1 MAEVAPMTL
10 LLQTKALSKRFG
22 GLKAVVP
29 VNLHLEQGEIR
40 AIIGPN
46 GAGKTTLVSMISGRI
61 NPTSGQVYFNGRD
74 ITRLHAWRRV
84 ALGIVYTF
92 QVTSIFR
99 DLTVYENVALA
110 AQRRLMRRALDR
122 VVLREKTLG
131 DRVNAALAEVGL
143 KHVVDD
149 QAGLLPYGHQKL
161 LEIAMAL
168 ALKPKVLILDEPTQG
183 LAPDEITALCQ
194 RIRNISHEVTIL
206 LIEHNMTVVLE
217 LATAITVMDKGA
229 IIADGTPSEI
239 EADDRVQEAYL
250 GL

>member
-1 MAEVAPMTL
+1 MTQ

-22 GLKAVVP
+22 GLEAVQP
-29 VNLHLEQGEIR
+29 ADLRLEQGEIR

-61 NPTSGQVYFNGRD
+61 SPTSGQVHFKGRD
-74 ITRLHAWRRV
+74 ITRVRAWHRV

-99 DLTVYENVALA
+99 ELTVYENVALA

-122 VVLREKTLG
+122 VVLREATLA
-131 DRVNAALAEVGL
+131 DRIDAALAEVGL
-143 KHVVDD
+143 EQVLDD
-149 QAGLLPYGHQKL
+149 HAGLLPYGHQKL

-168 ALKPKVLILDEPTQG
+168 ALKPEVLILDEPTQG
-183 LAPDEITALCQ
+183 LAPDEITALCE
-194 RIRNISHEVTIL
+194 RIREISREVTIL

-217 LATAITVMDKGA
+217 LATGITVMDKGA
-229 IIADGTPSEI
+229 IIAEGTPSEI
-239 EADDRVQEAYL
+239 EADARVQEAYL

>member
-1 MAEVAPMTL
+1 MAEVAPMTP
-10 LLQTKALSKRFG
+10 LLQTKALSKSFG
-22 GLKAVVP
+22 GLKAVLP
-29 VNLHLEQGEIR
+29 VNLRLEQGEIR
-40 AIIGPN
+40 AIIGSN
-46 GAGKTTLVSMISGRI
+46 GAGKTTLVSMVSGRI
-61 NPTSGQVYFNGRD
+61 DATSGQVHFNGRD
-74 ITRLHAWRRV
+74 ITKLRVWHRV

-92 QVTSIFR
+92 QVTSIFG
-99 DLTVYENVALA
+99 DLTIYENVALA
-110 AQRRLMRRALDR
+110 AQRRLTRRTLDR
-122 VVLREKTLG
+122 VVLREKTLV
-131 DRVNAALAEVGL
+131 DRIDAALAEVGL
-143 KHVVDD
+143 EHVVDE

-168 ALKPKVLILDEPTQG
+168 ALRPKVLILDEPTQG
-183 LAPDEITALCQ
+183 LAPEEITALCQ
-194 RIRNISHEVTIL
+194 RIREISQEVTIL

>member
-1 MAEVAPMTL
+1 MAEVAPMTP
-10 LLQTKALSKRFG
+10 LLQTEALSKRFG
-22 GLKAVVP
+22 GLKAVLP

-61 NPTSGQVYFNGRD
+61 NPTSGQVHFNGRD
-74 ITRLHAWRRV
+74 ITKLRAWRRV
-84 ALGIVYTF
+84 ALGVVYTF
-92 QVTSIFR
+92 QITSIFR

-122 VVLREKTLG
+122 VVLRETILV
-131 DRVNAALAEVGL
+131 DRVDAALAEVGL
-143 KHVVDD
+143 EHVVDD
-149 QAGLLPYGHQKL
+149 PAGLLPYGHQKL

-168 ALKPKVLILDEPTQG
+168 ALRPKVLILDEPTQG
-183 LAPDEITALCQ
+183 LAPDEISALCQ
-194 RIRNISHEVTIL
+194 RIKEISQEVTIL

>member
-1 MAEVAPMTL
+1 MAEVAPMTP

-22 GLKAVVP
+22 GLKAVLP
-29 VNLHLEQGEIR
+29 VNLRLEQGEIR

-61 NPTSGQVYFNGRD
+61 NPTSGQVHFNGRD
-74 ITRLHAWRRV
+74 ITKLRAWRRV

-92 QVTSIFR
+92 QITSIFR

-122 VVLREKTLG
+122 VVLRETALV
-131 DRVNAALAEVGL
+131 DRIDAALAEVGL
-143 KHVVDD
+143 EHVVDD
-149 QAGLLPYGHQKL
+149 HAGLLPYGHQKL

-168 ALKPKVLILDEPTQG
+168 ALRPKVLILDEPTQG

-194 RIRNISHEVTIL
+194 RIREISQEVTIL

>member
-1 MAEVAPMTL
+1 MTP
-10 LLQTKALSKRFG
+10 LLQTKALSKKFG
-22 GLKAVVP
+22 GLKAVLP

-61 NPTSGQVYFNGRD
+61 NPTSGQVHFNGRD
-74 ITRLHAWRRV
+74 ITKLRAWRRV

-92 QVTSIFR
+92 QITSIFR

-122 VVLREKTLG
+122 VVLRETTLV
-131 DRVNAALAEVGL
+131 DRIDAALAEVGL
-143 KHVVDD
+143 EHVVDD
-149 QAGLLPYGHQKL
+149 PAGRLPYGHQKL

-168 ALKPKVLILDEPTQG
+168 ALKPEVLILDEPTQG
-183 LAPDEITALCQ
+183 LAPDEITALCE
-194 RIRNISHEVTIL
+194 RIREISRAATIL

-217 LATAITVMDKGA
+217 LATGITVMDKGA
-229 IIADGTPSEI
+229 IIAEGTPSEI
-239 EADDRVQEAYL
+239 EADARVQEAYL

>member
-1 MAEVAPMTL
+1 MAEVAPMTP
-10 LLQTKALSKRFG
+10 LLQTKALSKQFG
-22 GLKAVVP
+22 GLKAVLP

-61 NPTSGQVYFNGRD
+61 NPTSGQVHFNGRD
-74 ITRLHAWRRV
+74 ITKLRAWRRV

-92 QVTSIFR
+92 QITSIFR

-122 VVLREKTLG
+122 VVLRETTLV

-194 RIRNISHEVTIL
+194 RIREVSQEVTIL

>member
-1 MAEVAPMTL
+1 MTP
-10 LLQTKALSKRFG
+10 LLQTEALSKSFG
-22 GLKAVVP
+22 GLKAVLP

-61 NPTSGQVYFNGRD
+61 NPTSGQVHFNGRD
-74 ITRLHAWRRV
+74 ITKLRAWRRV
-84 ALGIVYTF
+84 ALGVVYTF
-92 QVTSIFR
+92 QITSIFR

-122 VVLREKTLG
+122 VVLRETILV
-131 DRVNAALAEVGL
+131 DRVDAALAEVGL
-143 KHVVDD
+143 EHVVDD
-149 QAGLLPYGHQKL
+149 PAGLLPYGHQKL

-168 ALKPKVLILDEPTQG
+168 ALRPKVLILDEPTQG

-194 RIRNISHEVTIL
+194 RIREISQEVTVL